1 MVRALRQWPQ
11 PLSPRNPILW
21 PRARAPPHP
30 RCAAVLM
37 REHTKK
43 PISRA
48 EAKKAVLKERPD
60 TGGKIMKAL
69 LVHANEKLLALCGLE
84 LVPEGGSGNGAGEE
98 EADASQAAS
107 QSSQGASQSSQ
118 GASQG
123 GRATGGARYV
133 LANRLEPIVRSTPS
147 KQAAEY
153 HALVMVVLELLAHA
167 EGSMEVRALR
177 TRATSVAPQ
186 RATPAC
192 AAPACATAALASR
205 STQRAARPLG
215 PGGEGGMRC
224 RGRGYALRH
233 AARRRLPTCAH
244 LCRPHGLG
252 RAGEHAARPLAEH
265 EAARAQGPEAA
276 QPAAED

>member
-1 MVRALRQWPQ
+1 
-11 PLSPRNPILW
+11 
-21 PRARAPPHP
+21 
-30 RCAAVLM
+30 M

-60 TGGKIMKAL
+60 AGGKIMKAL

-167 EGSMEVRALR
+167 EGSMEVRTLR

-192 AAPACATAALASR
+192 AAPARATAALASW
-205 STQRAARPLG
+205 STQESRSAARTW
-215 PGGEGGMRC
+215 
-224 RGRGYALRH
+224 RGGYALQGRGAC
-233 AARRRLPTCAH
+233 AASRGEAEAAH
-244 LCRPHGLG
+244 LCRPRGLG

>member
-1 MVRALRQWPQ
+1 MVRALRQWAPT
-11 PLSPRNPILW
+11 PLASKPHPLAT
-21 PRARAPPHP
+21 RARAPPLP
-30 RCAAVLM
+30 RGAAVLM

-48 EAKKAVLKERPD
+48 EAKKAVLKERSDP
-60 TGGKIMKAL
+60 GGKIMKAL

-98 EADASQAAS
+98 EVDASQAAS

-167 EGSMEVRALR
+167 EGSMEARALR

-186 RATPAC
+186 RHPGLC
-192 AAPACATAALASR
+192 RPGPRHRGPGILEHPR
-205 STQRAARPLG
+205 EPLG
-215 PGGEGGMRC
+215 RSDLEGRVCSAGEGGMRC
-224 RGRGYALRH
+224 VTRRGGGCPPVPTSRSWTGRR
-233 AARRRLPTCAH
+233 ARCSTT
-244 LCRPHGLG
+244 G
-252 RAGEHAARPLAEH
+252 
-265 EAARAQGPEAA
+265 
-276 QPAAED
+276 

>member
-1 MVRALRQWPQ
+1 
-11 PLSPRNPILW
+11 
-21 PRARAPPHP
+21 
-30 RCAAVLM
+30 M
-37 REHTKK
+37 REHAKK

-153 HALVMVVLELLAHA
+153 HALVLAWVAHA
-167 EGSMEVRALR
+167 AVRYGGCKDAMQ
-177 TRATSVAPQ
+177 Q
-186 RATPAC
+186 R
-192 AAPACATAALASR
+192 
-205 STQRAARPLG
+205 QEQDDG
-215 PGGEGGMRC
+215 
-224 RGRGYALRH
+224 
-233 AARRRLPTCAH
+233 AH
-244 LCRPHGLG
+244 CV
-252 RAGEHAARPLAEH
+252 
-265 EAARAQGPEAA
+265 
-276 QPAAED
+276 